1 MDSGTGGLEV
11 QTWVGRS
18 EDFVLQIG
26 EEEGEVEEEHPVE
39 TFTNQAFK
47 NDDEE

>member
-1 MDSGTGGLEV
+1 M
-11 QTWVGRS
+11 
-18 EDFVLQIG
+18 DFVLQIG
-26 EEEGEVEEEHPVE
+26 EEEVEVEEEHTVE